1 MGDDLST
8 LEILVVGSSGTTV
21 EDLMGEIRQ
30 VGLEPRCTLVGDENS
45 LTDRLGAESWD
56 LVMVNDGIADLST
69 TSAVAIVHAADDGVP
84 IIVVCS
90 RESEDE
96 AIATMRAGGRDY
108 LLRDDLR
115 RLGPVVVRELENSSI
130 RRDQVRFERALTE
143 SEARFRAIVEDQTD
157 FLVRWK
163 PDGTRTFVNRAY
175 CDYFRGSP
183 SSFIGTSFVDG
194 MPEQHR
200 GFIEETLAEMSPE
213 NPVVVAEPRVP
224 RPNGE
229 VVYHE
234 WVNRGIFD
242 SEGELIEI
250 QSVGRDVT
258 KQRMADEAER
268 QRQLL
273 VEVLRDTS
281 AALNTTLDLDE
292 VFDRILANIG
302 WVIPHNASAIF
313 FAEGGKARVVRLRG
327 WEEFGIDSIPEQVPL
342 TFAEMAALATMMDVG
357 KPIVIQDTA
366 LDGRWQPGTRRL
378 EWVRSFAAAPL
389 FDESKLFGVLAL
401 FCKEPDYFTSVHL
414 ELLEGFA
421 SQAATASRNARLFE
435 TVSKSRSELRELS
448 TQIVQAQEDER
459 RKISQELHDG
469 VAQTLTAVVINAELL
484 LTQVVAI
491 HDDRLVSRL
500 RDVAALAKETL
511 QQIRDLS
518 HRLRP
523 AMLDELGLVATLG
536 WFTRRFADWSKVEVD
551 FRVTG
556 IDEERLE
563 SDVETGLY
571 RVVQESLTNVVR
583 HSETG
588 RIEVE
593 LVREAD
599 RMIVRIK
606 DDGTGGDPTEWSD
619 SKNDPTGIE
628 FLGMKERVTALGGS
642 LTVSRSGTGGIRIDA
657 EVPLVD
663 SVV

>member
-1 MGDDLST
+1 MKVL
-8 LEILVVGSSGTTV
+8 IAGSSRSSV
-21 EDLMGEIRQ
+21 EALMGEIRLL
-30 VGLEPRCTLVGDENS
+30 GLEPRFTVVGDERS
-45 LTDRLGAESWD
+45 LSDGLGAESWD
-56 LVMVNDGIADLST
+56 LALINDDIDGLST
-69 TSAVAIVHAADDGVP
+69 ARAVTIVHAADTGVP

-90 RESEDE
+90 RESEEE
-96 AIATMRAGGRDY
+96 AIATMRIGGRDY
-108 LLRDDLR
+108 LLRNDLR
-115 RLGPVVVRELENSSI
+115 RLGPVVLRELADSSI
-130 RRDQVRFERALTE
+130 LRDQGRVERALVE

-157 FLVRWK
+157 FVVRWK
-163 PDGTRTFVNRAY
+163 PDGTRNFVNRAY
-175 CDYFRGSP
+175 CEYFHGSP
-183 SSFIGTSFVDG
+183 SSLIGTSFMDG
-194 MPEQHR
+194 MPDQHR
-200 GFIEETLAEMSPE
+200 GFIEETLEKMSVE
-213 NPVVVAEPRVP
+213 SPVVVFEPRVP

-234 WVNRGIFD
+234 WINRGIFD
-242 SEGELIEI
+242 SERRLIEI
-250 QSVGRDVT
+250 QSVGRDIT
-258 KQRMADEAER
+258 KQRKANEAER
-268 QRQLL
+268 QQQLL

-313 FAEGGKARVVRLRG
+313 FAEGETARVIRLRG
-327 WEEFGIDSIPEQVPL
+327 WEEFGVDSMPEQVPL
-342 TFAEMAALATMMDVG
+342 TAAEMAALTTMMSIG

-401 FCKEPDYFTSVHL
+401 FCKEPNYFTSVHL

-435 TVSKSRSELRELS
+435 TVSRSRSELRELS

-459 RKISQELHDG
+459 RRISQELHDG

-484 LTQVVAI
+484 MTQIVMT

-500 RDVAALAKETL
+500 RDVATLAKQTL

-523 AMLDELGLVATLG
+523 AMLDELGLVATVG
-536 WFTRRFADWSKVEVD
+536 WFTKRFSDWSKVEVD

-563 SDVETGLY
+563 PAIETGLY
-571 RVVQESLTNVVR
+571 RVVQETLTNVVR
-583 HSETG
+583 RSETG
-588 RIEVE
+588 RIVVE

-599 RMIVRIK
+599 RMIVRIE
-606 DDGTGGDPTEWSD
+606 DDESGGE
-619 SKNDPTGIE
+619 PTGWRDSE
-628 FLGMKERVTALGGS
+628 NDQPGTELLGIKERMTALGGS
-642 LTVSRSGTGGIRIDA
+642 LTVSRSGSGGIRLDV

-663 SVV
+663 AAG